1 LIPGIGDARVAFCAT
16 EQGGNLPSEIRT
28 ALVAD
33 GDGGGWRMSGRKQ
46 WSTMGQLADELL
58 VFATDGQD
66 DKGRNR
72 LALVRIPATRD
83 GVEISPGHATQ
94 FVPEISHASI
104 ALSDVRVEPGERLDG
119 DAYVRYLKPFRTVED
134 THVHAALLGWLVGVG
149 RRAEWPRDILAR
161 ILALVG
167 SVRDVAAEDVR
178 SPGVHVALAGVIAS
192 TSRLVDELTPLWDR
206 VDAGVRDRWRR
217 DRALLNVAGKAREQ
231 RAAVAWERLTPG

>member
-1 LIPGIGDARVAFCAT
+1 
-16 EQGGNLPSEIRT
+16 
-28 ALVAD
+28 
-33 GDGGGWRMSGRKQ
+33 
-46 WSTMGQLADELL
+46 
-58 VFATDGQD
+58 
-66 DKGRNR
+66 
-72 LALVRIPATRD
+72 
-83 GVEISPGHATQ
+83 
-94 FVPEISHASI
+94 
-104 ALSDVRVEPGERLDG
+104 
-119 DAYVRYLKPFRTVED
+119 
-134 THVHAALLGWLVGVG
+134 VG